1 MAVHGVIYALIDPVS
16 EQVRYIGQTT
26 YDVPS
31 KRLAAHLAPSML
43 RKHSYLARW
52 LKGIV
57 DRGMR
62 PEMVLIDVAY
72 DQAELD
78 RLEIEYIAS
87 YKANGNRLVNL
98 SEGGGGPW
106 GVPKSPETREK
117 IRQAQLG
124 VPKPK
129 WTPERRAHMIEIM
142 AGRRTNTLEHMDM
155 LHALRVGAKHTEAT
169 KTRISEVKK
178 GTPSTFKGKAHTA
191 EAKAA
196 NAAAH
201 VGKMTGE
208 KHAQWDDSIDTERD
222 IIARLKTGM
231 TATDVAAAIGKS
243 RTFVQRRLAGIDLA
257 SHGVVLKRGSRK
269 GADQSHFKRRTGA
282 DHHAHR
288 TEITT
293 EEIEK
298 LKTEGLS
305 PLAIAKKLG
314 CSETLV
320 RGRLGLST
328 GRSVKG

>member
-1 MAVHGVIYALIDPVS
+1 MGIHGVIYALIDPRS
-16 EQVRYIGQTT
+16 EAIRYIGQTT
-26 YDVPS
+26 YDEPS
-31 KRLAAHLAPSML
+31 KRLQAHLCPSAV

-52 LKGIV
+52 LKGLV
-57 DRGMR
+57 DEGLK
-62 PEMVLIDVAY
+62 PDMVLIDVAY

-78 RLEIEYIAS
+78 LLEIEHIAR
-87 YKANGNRLVNL
+87 YRQEGFRLVNL
-98 SEGGGGPW
+98 SDGGGGSA
-106 GVPKSPETREK
+106 GVKKSPKAIEKTRQAHLGRPKPKSPE
-117 IRQAQLG
+117 
-124 VPKPK
+124 
-129 WTPERRAHMIEIM
+129 WRAHMQVVM
-142 AGRRTNTLEHMDM
+142 AGRRTNTPEHMAK
-155 LHALRVGAKHTEAT
+155 LHEARVGATHTEET
-169 KTRISEVKK
+169 KARI
-178 GTPSTFKGKAHTA
+178 A
-191 EAKAA
+191 EAKKGQPSAFKGRQHTEESNA
-196 NAAAH
+196 KNAAAH
-201 VGKMTGE
+201 VGK
-208 KHAQWDDSIDTERD
+208 HAGDAHPGWDDSIDTERD

-231 TATDVAAAIGKS
+231 TATDVAAAIGKT

-257 SHGVVLKRGSRK
+257 SHGVILKRGSRK
-269 GADQSHFKRRTGA
+269 GSDQSHFKRRTGA